1 MRTPGFQA
9 EASLTPGNEAY
20 WATVVAHEV
29 TNTAA
34 NVRPSGACGCV
45 NGCLGVCISN
55 DHCIGTCY

>member
-1 MRTPGFQA
+1 MTLPGFHA
-9 EASLTPGNEAY
+9 EASLASSEEAY
-20 WATVVAHEV
+20 RATMVAQEI
-29 TNTAA
+29 TNSAA